1 MVRKF
6 IPPNEYR
13 IILENVPLVCVNV
26 IIPKDNAVLVVYRL
40 EESAKGEWWI
50 PGGRVYKNEKLGD
63 TAVRIA
69 RQEVGLDVT
78 VKKLVGIYDEMFDK
92 GALPDLKNG
101 VHYASVIFLCEALDD
116 DQEIK
121 LDETS
126 SDYRWIDKIEEGLH
140 PYLKRLLKESKV
152 FL

>member
-6 IPPNEYR
+6 IPPDEYR

-26 IIPKDNAVLVVYRL
+26 IIPKDNTVLVVYRL

-92 GALPDLKNG
+92 GAIPDLKDG
-101 VHYASVIFLCEALDD
+101 VHYISIIFLCEPVDEAR
-116 DQEIK
+116 EIK

-126 SDYRWIDKIEEGLH
+126 AAYRWINKIEDGLH
-140 PYLKRLLKESKV
+140 PYLKILLKDSKV
-152 FL
+152 FN